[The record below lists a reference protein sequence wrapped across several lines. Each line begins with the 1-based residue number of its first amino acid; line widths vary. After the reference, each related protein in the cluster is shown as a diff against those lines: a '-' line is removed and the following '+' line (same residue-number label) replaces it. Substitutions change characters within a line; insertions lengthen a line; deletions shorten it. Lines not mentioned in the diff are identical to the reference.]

1 MKINKKKNILAEAV
15 EETKVEAPAVET
27 QEAQDGQEDLEE
39 RKIEVELPDDFDIED
54 ASRGDLARAIKAGM
68 EKEVEA
74 GKADDS
80 ETLSNAEIQQNAN
93 DAYKAADLIENPY
106 GATNTSE
113 MVQKLQTALEVA
125 LANRRVGAED
135 LLDYPN
141 VLLYGMAGFGKTA
154 VVKQFC
160 KDHHINL
167 FECDAKSLDLATV
180 GGIPYPVKDKSGK
193 WTQRPIASSY
203 WDALFEDNTVLFL
216 DEFNRAA
223 TNIQGSL
230 LGLINNHILPISQE
244 GPDGKVTNKHKF
256 NNILFTVSAIN
267 PASSSFSD
275 VNEFTPEKVSRHPII
290 HEVVPDATELLNHL
304 NRVYDAVLK
313 NPLLPKEDVYR
324 YQGQQALANKIL
336 TSPDFHFNSKED
348 VEQINTENNTEGVMH
363 NPLNYRTFF
372 GNLLLCLDGTKA
384 TYLEKLSYSKF
395 TDEIVDMLTD
405 ILTDYVDLPKK
416 GNTVFDKA
424 AAQAAAQAS
433 AAQQA
438 SASTT
443 TKAILDDF
451 LDDIDDNDDDDDD
464 ED

>member
-1 MKINKKKNILAEAV
+1 MKINKNKTILAEAV
-15 EETKVEAPAVET
+15 EATTVPAVDSVVDN
-27 QEAQDGQEDLEE
+27 QEELEE
-39 RKIEVELPDDFDIED
+39 RKIEIELPDDFDLDD

-68 EKEVEA
+68 EKEVASGNAAPE
-74 GKADDS
+74 D
-80 ETLSNAEIQQNAN
+80 TLSKAEIQQNAS
-93 DAYKAADLIENPY
+93 DAFKAADLIENPY

-113 MVQKLQTALEVA
+113 IEKKLQTALDVA

-180 GGIPYPVKDKSGK
+180 GGIPYPVKDKNGK

-244 GPDGKVTNKHKF
+244 GADGKVTNKHKF

-304 NRVYDAVLK
+304 NRVYTTVLK
-313 NPLLPKEDVYR
+313 NPMLPETDRYR
-324 YQGQQALANKIL
+324 YAGQQAIMQKIL
-336 TSPDFHFNSKED
+336 TDPDFHFNSRED
-348 VEQINTENNTEGVMH
+348 VEQINTENNTEGTMH

-372 GNLLLCLDGTKA
+372 GNLLLCTDGTKA
-384 TYLEKLSYSKF
+384 TYLEKLSYSRF
-395 TDEIVDMLTD
+395 TDEIVEMFKD

-416 GNTVFDKA
+416 GNTIFDKA
-424 AAQAAAQAS
+424 AQQAAAQAT

-438 SASTT
+438 AASTQT
-443 TKAILDDF
+443 AEILNDF
-451 LDDIDDNDDDDDD
+451 FDDIDDSEDDD
-464 ED
+464 E